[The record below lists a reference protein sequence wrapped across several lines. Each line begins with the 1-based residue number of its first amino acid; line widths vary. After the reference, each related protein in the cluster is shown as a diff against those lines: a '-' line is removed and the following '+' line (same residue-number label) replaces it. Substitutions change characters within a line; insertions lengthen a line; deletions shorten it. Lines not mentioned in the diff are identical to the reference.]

1 MAATFA
7 YLHQALRD
15 MDKDMHMQ
23 WTVCVRTN
31 VPRLVHTHKFHLTLT
46 QLTKVYEITT
56 LIRNHPR
63 LNDLVS

>member
-23 WTVCVRTN
+23 WTVYCVRTN
-31 VPRLVHTHKFHLTLT
+31 VPRLVHTHKFHFT
-46 QLTKVYEITT
+46 
-56 LIRNHPR
+56 RR
-63 LNDLVS
+63 LLRS